1 MNIKQLYLIFKSRFR
16 LFIYTFLGTFLL
28 VVIITFVMSK
38 AYTANAS
45 LIFKM
50 KGPDPVTGVSQ
61 PLSMLG
67 NYISTQI
74 DVINSYRVSLK
85 VVDKLHIDQ
94 NARMQEKFQEK
105 TGGAGDIRYWIADL
119 LVGNLSITPSRD
131 SGVLTLS
138 YTSSDPEFSK
148 LVTNAF
154 ADAYLE
160 TNVEMSSE
168 PSRKAMTFLGKKKQ
182 ELRDELLKAQS
193 AVAAYLQGQ
202 GMTSSVENA
211 DIENAKLNDLTAQL
225 AVAESQ
231 ALEATNRNKVA
242 GNREVSPD
250 ILSNPLIQNLKIQIS
265 NAQAK
270 LADLSN
276 KYANN
281 HPLIQSAKAEL
292 NQLNADYNRQVN
304 QVQSSLGSSADI
316 YQKRE
321 SELRAAVDAQKK
333 KLLTLNRSRDK
344 LSVLQREVENAQLA
358 YNNINLRVSES
369 SLQGTSTEGDVLLLS
384 AAVAPTSPSKPNILF
399 NLFFGVLAGGFLGL
413 LVAYAKEFLDR
424 RVRCVDDIEDLLD
437 IPILVTLPPANTRRT
452 LPGKKTSG
460 LLGFKH

>member
-1 MNIKQLYLIFKSRFR
+1 MNIKQLYLILKSRFR
-16 LFIYTFLGTFLL
+16 VFIYTFLGVFIL
-28 VVIITFVMSK
+28 VAIITFLMSK

-94 NARMQEKFQEK
+94 NPKMQEKFQEK

-119 LVGNLSITPSRD
+119 IANNLSITPSRD

-148 LVTNAF
+148 LVVNAF
-154 ADAYLE
+154 AESYLE

-168 PSRKAMTFLGKKKQ
+168 PSRKAMDFLGKKKQ
-182 ELRDELLKAQS
+182 QLRDELLKAQS
-193 AVAAYLQGQ
+193 AVAAYLQDQ
-202 GMTSSVENA
+202 GITSSVENA
-211 DIENAKLNDLTAQL
+211 DIENAKLNELTAQL
-225 AVAESQ
+225 SVAESQ
-231 ALEATNRNKVA
+231 SLEATNRNKA
-242 GNREVSPD
+242 AMNKEVSPD
-250 ILSNPLIQNLKIQIS
+250 ILSNPLIQNLKIQIT

-270 LADLSN
+270 LAELSN
-276 KYANN
+276 KYASN
-281 HPLIQSAKAEL
+281 HPLMRSAKAEL
-292 NQLNADYNRQVN
+292 DQLNADYSRQLN

-333 KLLTLNRSRDK
+333 RLLTLNRSRDK

-369 SLQGTSTEGDVLLLS
+369 SLQGSSTEGDVLLLS
-384 AAVAPTSPSKPNILF
+384 AAVTPTRPSKPNVLF

-424 RVRCVDDIEDLLD
+424 RVRCVDDVEGLLD
-437 IPILVTLPPANTRRT
+437 IPVLVTLPPGR
-452 LPGKKTSG
+452 PGNSLSDKKRPG
-460 LLGFKH
+460 LLTFKH

>member
-1 MNIKQLYLIFKSRFR
+1 MNIKQLYLILKSRFR
-16 LFIYTFLGTFLL
+16 VFIYTFLGVFIL
-28 VVIITFVMSK
+28 VAIITFLMSK

-94 NARMQEKFQEK
+94 NPKMQEKFQEK

-119 LVGNLSITPSRD
+119 IANNLSITPSRD

-148 LVTNAF
+148 LVVNAF
-154 ADAYLE
+154 AESYLE

-168 PSRKAMTFLGKKKQ
+168 PSRKAMDFLGKKKQ
-182 ELRDELLKAQS
+182 QLRDELLKAQS
-193 AVAAYLQGQ
+193 AVAAYLQDQ
-202 GMTSSVENA
+202 GITSSVENA
-211 DIENAKLNDLTAQL
+211 DIENAKLNELTAQL
-225 AVAESQ
+225 SVAESQ
-231 ALEATNRNKVA
+231 SLEATNRNKA
-242 GNREVSPD
+242 AMNKEVSPD
-250 ILSNPLIQNLKIQIS
+250 ILSNPLIQNLKIQIT

-270 LADLSN
+270 LAELSN
-276 KYANN
+276 KYASN
-281 HPLIQSAKAEL
+281 HPLMRSAKAEL
-292 NQLNADYNRQVN
+292 DQLNADYSRQLN

-333 KLLTLNRSRDK
+333 RLLTLNRSRDK

-369 SLQGTSTEGDVLLLS
+369 SLQGSSTEGDVLLLS
-384 AAVAPTSPSKPNILF
+384 AAVTPTRPSKPNVLF

-413 LVAYAKEFLDR
+413 LVAYAKELLDR
-424 RVRCVDDIEDLLD
+424 RVRCVDDVEGLLD
-437 IPILVTLPPANTRRT
+437 IPVLVTLPP
-452 LPGKKTSG
+452 GKPRNSLSDKKRPG
-460 LLGFKH
+460 LLTFKH